1 MISNP
6 TRQHVT
12 GSESEAYTYIPGKI
26 LYHFCPRD
34 CGLSTAFG
42 YNLVLFADNETH
54 ASEILVG
61 MFEHKLTC
69 LEKLR
74 LSDLELGIERDE
86 HVSVSARPK
95 FLLENRD
102 KWTFSLAPTN
112 RVYKAGWA
120 DNDTF

>member
-26 LYHFCPRD
+26 LYHFSPRD
-34 CGLSTAFG
+34 CGLSRVLDH
-42 YNLVLFADNETH
+42 NLILFADDEAH

-74 LSDLELGIERDE
+74 LSDLELGIDRYTHEFAG
-86 HVSVSARPK
+86 SQPK
-95 FLLENRD
+95 YLLENKD

-112 RVYKAGWA
+112 QMYKVGWA